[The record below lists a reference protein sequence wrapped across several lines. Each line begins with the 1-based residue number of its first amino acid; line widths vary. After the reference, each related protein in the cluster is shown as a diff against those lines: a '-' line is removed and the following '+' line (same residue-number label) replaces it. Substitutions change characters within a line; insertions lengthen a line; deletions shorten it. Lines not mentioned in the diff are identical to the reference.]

1 LCQFDNAKILRK
13 LIMRYEKDKCSG
25 HTVTEAE
32 ATDKETPVL
41 KDIPYSNRLRK
52 QIIKVAKLH
61 TEED

>member
-1 LCQFDNAKILRK
+1 
-13 LIMRYEKDKCSG
+13 MRYEKDKCSG
-25 HTVTEAE
+25 HTVTEAK
-32 ATDKETPVL
+32 ATDKEAPVL